1 MNLADKILEYRKKL
15 GLSQEELSAKLG
27 VSRQSVSKWESDQ
40 AKPEVDK
47 LILLSQLFGISL
59 DELITNTQPV
69 SAPIVP
75 KNISTKTLWKIGL
88 AWVLSIVVL
97 LYFFMTQI
105 NMLRSQNDGLV
116 AQIHALNVSFDS
128 TVNSFQATI
137 DQLKSD
143 LLAQNGLIEDY
154 STSTVESDYIKGSL
168 TYRIRILP
176 KASES
181 TQGIILNVSFADGTS
196 RSIETKLG
204 DDQYYTG
211 HVTVSAAN
219 GIANITLLISTDTGK
234 VNQIMG
240 TLAPFA
246 SPSIDVS
253 INVTLHESDNIL
265 VFQKGNIEL
274 LQEILCS
281 DQRDVFDGSYS
292 LRINR
297 NDAVSSVFSYTWG
310 SNSTGTMC
318 SQQEGTVEL
327 TGSIL
332 IPITKAFNVDFKI
345 GDVLSV
351 NLVWIADGKER
362 SVPIETY
369 TRNTDGTMTV
379 FLH

>member
-47 LILLSQLFGISL
+47 LILLSQLFGITL
-59 DELITNTQPV
+59 DELITNSAPV
-69 SAPIVP
+69 SAPIASKSV
-75 KNISTKTLWKIGL
+75 STKTLWKIGL
-88 AWVLSIVVL
+88 AWVLSIMVL
-97 LYFFMTQI
+97 LYFFMSQI
-105 NMLRSQNDGLV
+105 NVLRNQNDGLV

-128 TVNSFQATI
+128 TVNSFQTTI
-137 DQLKSD
+137 NQLKSD
-143 LLAQNGLIEDY
+143 LLSQNGLIEDY

-168 TYRIRILP
+168 TYRVRILP
-176 KASES
+176 KASDS
-181 TQGIILNVSFADGTS
+181 TRGIVLNVTFADGTS

-211 HVTVSAAN
+211 FVTVSAETGA
-219 GIANITLLISTDTGK
+219 ANITLLITTSTDK

-253 INVTLHESDNIL
+253 INVSIQESDNIL
-265 VFQKGNIEL
+265 IFQKGNIEL
-274 LQEILCS
+274 LQEVLCS
-281 DQRDVFDGSYS
+281 QQRDVFDGSYS

-310 SNSTGTMC
+310 SNSAETIC
-318 SQQEGTVEL
+318 SQQEDTVVL
-327 TGSIL
+327 TWL
-332 IPITKAFNVDFKI
+332 KPIPVAKAFNVDFKI

-351 NLVWIADGKER
+351 NLVWISEGKEK
-362 SVPIETY
+362 SLPIQTY
-369 TRNTDGTMTV
+369 TRNADGTMSV
-379 FLH
+379 FFY